1 MALESAGS
9 EINFHPHIHTICT
22 DGVIMSDGSFSA
34 LGNWDAESLTALFE
48 HCVYKF
54 LKAKGLLS
62 DTLIAQLRGYQTSG
76 FSVWV
81 GPEIAADDTEAR
93 LFLSQYLTKCP
104 VMLSRM
110 SIERK
115 DGSDVV
121 RYTSDKGSKE
131 FSPLDFMA
139 ALSAHIPNKFEQTIR
154 FVGAYSARS
163 RGKRLAVEAQALP
176 EDSSYSPLPA
186 PIVEPPSKRDVSRSW
201 ARLIKKIYEVDP
213 LICPKCGSAMKIKA
227 FITNTSEVARVMAN
241 LQLPNFHPPPAL
253 LTAEKSDPHYWDA
266 A

>member
-1 MALESAGS
+1 
-9 EINFHPHIHTICT
+9 
-22 DGVIMSDGSFSA
+22 
-34 LGNWDAESLTALFE
+34 
-48 HCVYKF
+48 
-54 LKAKGLLS
+54 
-62 DTLIAQLRGYQTSG
+62 
-76 FSVWV
+76 
-81 GPEIAADDTEAR
+81 
-93 LFLSQYLTKCP
+93 
-104 VMLSRM
+104 MLSRM

-115 DGSDVV
+115 GSSDVV

-154 FVGAYSARS
+154 YYGAYSARS
-163 RGKRLAVEAQALP
+163 RGKRLAVAAQALP
-176 EDSSYSPLPA
+176 EGSPYSPLPA
-186 PIVEPPSKRDVSRSW
+186 STVERPSKKTVSKSW

-213 LICPKCGSAMKIKA
+213 LICPRCGSTMTIKA
-227 FITNTSEVARVMAN
+227 FITNTSEVARIMAN

>member
-1 MALESAGS
+1 
-9 EINFHPHIHTICT
+9 
-22 DGVIMSDGSFSA
+22 
-34 LGNWDAESLTALFE
+34 
-48 HCVYKF
+48 
-54 LKAKGLLS
+54 
-62 DTLIAQLRGYQTSG
+62 
-76 FSVWV
+76 
-81 GPEIAADDTEAR
+81 
-93 LFLSQYLTKCP
+93 
-104 VMLSRM
+104 MLSRM

-131 FSPLDFMA
+131 FSPLDFIA

>member
-1 MALESAGS
+1 
-9 EINFHPHIHTICT
+9 
-22 DGVIMSDGSFSA
+22 
-34 LGNWDAESLTALFE
+34 
-48 HCVYKF
+48 
-54 LKAKGLLS
+54 
-62 DTLIAQLRGYQTSG
+62 
-76 FSVWV
+76 
-81 GPEIAADDTEAR
+81 
-93 LFLSQYLTKCP
+93 
-104 VMLSRM
+104 M

-163 RGKRLAVEAQALP
+163 RGKRLVVEAQASL
-176 EDSSYSPLPA
+176 EDSPYSPLPA
-186 PIVEPPSKRDVSRSW
+186 SIVEPLSKRAVSKSW

-213 LICPKCGSAMKIKA
+213 LICPKCGSNMKIKA
-227 FITNTSEVARVMAN
+227 FITQPSEVATIMAN

-253 LTAEKSDPHYWDA
+253 LSAEKSDPHYWLRP
-266 A
+266 